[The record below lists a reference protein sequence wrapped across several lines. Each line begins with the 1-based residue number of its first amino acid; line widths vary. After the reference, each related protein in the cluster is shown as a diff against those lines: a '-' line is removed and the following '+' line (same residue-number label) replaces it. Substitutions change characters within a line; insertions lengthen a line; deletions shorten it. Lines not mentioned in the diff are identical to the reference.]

1 MQYGKCDHGSVYGES
16 DSRLH
21 RVVPQVG
28 TCTSHGELTLKQ
40 ATGRY
45 DRQMRIP
52 GWSQLKLKRARVFIA
67 GMGALGNEVAKNL
80 ALAGVGNLLLLDFDR
95 VEYTNLNRTVLFSTK
110 DVGSPKVVAASK
122 SIRRLNPLAKV
133 TAYKTTLQ
141 NLLKRQQGVLS
152 RASILIGCLD
162 NREARFILNHLSVKH
177 RIPYVDG
184 GMLNAMGSV
193 RVSIPPYTPCM
204 ECGTPQSTYA
214 QIGQRYRCED
224 IVYEDLTVK
233 QMAVRHPTISTVTSV
248 TAAIQSHEAMKILL
262 GIDLFRSTG
271 IWAEGTG
278 KPVENEIQYDC
289 RTNGFL
295 IQSFHKDIECYVCGT
310 RGTSIDPVKSIM
322 LQVAPGDKITVL
334 HAKVQ
339 SALNTEFSLAKGLKP
354 FPERANII
362 PETRNLLQ
370 RLVHLQR
377 LVAKSSL
384 SESET
389 RESYRILQGCLE
401 SSVVARAQDTLRRG
415 IPFDRNDIVAA
426 INMTKDAVS
435 SLESRTHPFS
445 PDYSSTLLEITN
457 RIPRILNYAGD
468 DLTVEECQLKDR
480 DVLCAIRHPESRL
493 HDIAL
498 EVALA

>member
-1 MQYGKCDHGSVYGES
+1 
-16 DSRLH
+16 
-21 RVVPQVG
+21 
-28 TCTSHGELTLKQ
+28 LKH
-40 ATGRY
+40 AADRY

-52 GWSQLKLKRARVFIA
+52 GWNQLKLKRARVFIA

-110 DVGSPKVVAASK
+110 DVGSLKVVAASK
-122 SIRRLNPLAKV
+122 SIRRLNPLARV

-141 NLLKRQQGVLS
+141 NVLKRQQGVLS
-152 RASILIGCLD
+152 RANILIGCLD

-193 RVSIPPYTPCM
+193 RVSIPPYTPCI

-248 TAAIQSHEAMKILL
+248 TAAIQSHEALKILL

-289 RTNGFL
+289 KTNGFL

-310 RGTSIDPVKSIM
+310 RGTSIDPVKPIM
-322 LQVAPGDKITVL
+322 LQVARGDKITAL
-334 HAKVQ
+334 RAKVQ
-339 SALNTEFSLAKGLKP
+339 SALNTEFNLTRGLRP
-354 FPERANII
+354 FPERTKVI
-362 PETRNLLQ
+362 PETRNLFQ
-370 RLVHLQR
+370 RLVHHQR

-401 SSVVARAQDTLRRG
+401 SSAVTRAQDTLRRG
-415 IPFDRNDIVAA
+415 IPFDRSDLVAA
-426 INMTKDAVS
+426 VCKTRDAIG
-435 SLESRTHPFS
+435 SLESRNYWFS
-445 PDYSSTLLEITN
+445 PEYSTTLLEIGNT
-457 RIPRILNYAGD
+457 ITRILNHVGD

-480 DVLCAIRHPESRL
+480 DVLCAIRDQRGRL
-493 HDIAL
+493 HDVAL
-498 EVALA
+498 EIVLQS